1 VSVFGDGGFGV
12 ASQSAY
18 TALAGVTLLL
28 TVWLLPRAT
37 STVACSPIVLAL
49 GALATMGVASVIWTI
64 SGQADTA
71 IRWGL
76 VFAAHGA
83 VFIAAGAFTSVV
95 GPRPLLVGVL
105 LVATSEAIV
114 GLVAV
119 AFRQAPMA
127 ELIDGSWRPGGT
139 FQYPPALALLQVAA
153 IPILSRGLERAPAF
167 AIAAGS
173 GAILSGATIA
183 LAESRLA
190 IVLAA
195 WVLVP
200 GPRVN
205 APSRLTATV
214 LSLLVLTGALGG
226 AALFDTSAEHEP
238 GPAGLAGSGRSAGA
252 LRSDWSDPLHGRDR
266 EWPAAAETWLDRPLL
281 GAGAGT
287 YYIAS
292 LRHQG
297 KSPTLF
303 AHDLPLELA
312 AELGIAGLLLAVILY
327 AGVAGLLAG
336 ARHSPSARLLAPLVA
351 LFTLSSLV
359 DWTWHLAGFAALWAA
374 AAGGLQA
381 LRRGEANAEHDLR
394 RKMGGVNW
402 SIQPLTGV
410 APRLRTPLP
419 ASAGLSRQPV

>member
-1 VSVFGDGGFGV
+1 VSVFADGGFGA

-37 STVACSPIVLAL
+37 STAACSPIVLAL
-49 GALATMGVASVIWTI
+49 GALATLGVASVIWTI

-71 IRWGL
+71 VRWGL

-83 VFIAAGAFTSVV
+83 VFIAACAFTRIV
-95 GPRPLLVGVL
+95 GPQPLLAGIV
-105 LVATSEAIV
+105 LVASSEAIL
-114 GLVAV
+114 GLIAV
-119 AFRQAPMA
+119 ASRQPPMA
-127 ELIDGSWRPGGT
+127 EPIDGSWHPGGT
-139 FQYPPALALLQVAA
+139 FQYPPALALLQVAT
-153 IPILSRGLERAPAF
+153 IPILSRGLERAPAI

-190 IVLAA
+190 IVSAA
-195 WVLVP
+195 CLLVVLVL
-200 GPRVN
+200 GPRAS

-226 AALFDTSAEHEP
+226 TALFDTSAEHEP
-238 GPAGLAGSGRSAGA
+238 GSAGLAGSGRSGGT

-266 EWPAAAETWLDRPLL
+266 EWLAAAETWLDRPLL
-281 GAGAGT
+281 GAGAGA

-312 AELGIAGLLLAVILY
+312 AELGTAGLLVAAILY
-327 AGVAGLLAG
+327 AGVAKLLAG
-336 ARHSPSARLLAPLVA
+336 ARRNPAARLLAPLVV

-381 LRRGEANAEHDLR
+381 LRPVKRIAE
-394 RKMGGVNW
+394 NNP
-402 SIQPLTGV
+402 Q
-410 APRLRTPLP
+410 RLRKWVVNCR
-419 ASAGLSRQPV
+419 SGR